1 MVSMPMVQTSSNLL
15 YYLYI
20 KNFFRYDNDKLG

>member
-1 MVSMPMVQTSSNLL
+1 MGTYMESNLL

-20 KNFFRYDNDKLG
+20 ISIEESRSETLLPLP